1 MSSDEQCVAI
11 PAHVMLCSLRL
22 CSRRYDVDVA
32 KHQQGEPYWKKHWGG
47 PQGKDQPMR
56 VAFKDLLD
64 PAVYYIEDRR
74 PLRGCSLS
82 RARVVHRGLRRLCM
96 YLNAPVA
103 GFGEVLRQWFVP
115 KGEI

>member
-32 KHQQGEPYWKKHWGG
+32 K
-47 PQGKDQPMR
+47 QGKDQPMR